1 VSVTRL
7 SHPAR
12 SPAFPGAWLRWSLWL
27 LCGSALLLA
36 GCQTV
41 QKGLTPAQIAVLKQE
56 GFKQTDEG
64 WELGLADKVL
74 FDFDASV
81 IKAEAKDNLERLAR
95 NLLHV
100 GIDRM
105 RLDGHTDNVGTAD
118 YNQQLSLRRAQAV
131 ADVVTA
137 AGIPAANV
145 AVRGLGAT
153 RPVADNGTAAGRAEN
168 RRVAIV
174 ISAE

>member
-1 VSVTRL
+1 VFAIRSSRL
-7 SHPAR
+7 DRNQAASGAFFRPAV
-12 SPAFPGAWLRWSLWL
+12 WL
-27 LCGSALLLA
+27 LCGLLLLA

-56 GFKQTDEG
+56 GFKPTDEG
-64 WELGLADKVL
+64 WELGLSDKVL
-74 FDFDASV
+74 FDFDAYV
-81 IKAEAKDNLERLAR
+81 VKQEGKDNLDRLTH
-95 NLLHV
+95 NLLRV

-105 RLDGHTDNVGTAD
+105 RLDGHTDNVGGAD

-131 ADVVTA
+131 ADTAIA
-137 AGIPAANV
+137 AGMPAANV
-145 AVRGLGAT
+145 QVRGLGST

-174 ISAE
+174 ITAE

>member
-1 VSVTRL
+1 MFAIHL
-7 SHPAR
+7 SRPGRRSAR
-12 SPAFPGAWLRWSLWL
+12 WGACLRWTLWL
-27 LCGSALLLA
+27 ACAGLLLA

-64 WELGLADKVL
+64 WELGLSDKVL
-74 FDFDASV
+74 FDFDASIV
-81 IKAEAKDNLERLAR
+81 KPEARQNIQRLTG
-95 NLLHV
+95 NLLRV
-100 GIDRM
+100 GLDRM
-105 RLDGHTDNVGTAD
+105 RLDGHTDNVGAAD

-131 ADVVTA
+131 ADVVTS
-137 AGIPAANV
+137 AGMPAANV
-145 AVRGLGAT
+145 GVRGLGAT

-174 ISAE
+174 IAAG

>member
-1 VSVTRL
+1 MSAIFPSGHRRF
-7 SHPAR
+7 PA
-12 SPAFPGAWLRWSLWL
+12 LRMASMRWCLWL
-27 LCGSALLLA
+27 AFGAMLLA

-41 QKGLTPAQIAVLKQE
+41 HKGLTPAQIAVLKQE

-64 WELGLADKVL
+64 WELGLSDKVL
-74 FDFDASV
+74 FDFDAYAV
-81 IKAEAKDNLERLAR
+81 KPEATDNLQRLAR
-95 NLLHV
+95 NLLGV
-100 GIDRM
+100 GLDRV
-105 RLDGHTDNVGTAD
+105 RLDGHTDNVGAAD

-137 AGIPAANV
+137 AGMPAANV
-145 AVRGLGAT
+145 QVRGLGST

-174 ISAE
+174 ITVE